1 MTGSWVEK
9 KKQLEG
15 SVLLMFKRW
24 TPLFVLILLVLVAS
38 STAAQEL
45 KNLTSGLSY
54 QVSPNGDPF
63 YENFPESKY
72 SPKLTDGQTLPKG
85 ETHNTGY
92 PWLMAFRRPG
102 AKGVAGGVIFDLK
115 ETKEIRQVNVSVYA
129 NHMAA
134 YSFYNPD
141 EIAIRVSDDGEAW
154 QEALVWTNPLSRS
167 EHPTGSQW
175 VVIPLNEPM
184 KARYVEVFFSAG
196 DGTSIIFLDEI
207 AVLGL

>member
-1 MTGSWVEK
+1 MLK
-9 KKQLEG
+9 KTTL
-15 SVLLMFKRW
+15 
-24 TPLFVLILLVLVAS
+24 LFVLILLVVVAGAA
-38 STAAQEL
+38 AAQEL
-45 KNLTSGLSY
+45 KNLAAGLPY
-54 QVSPNGDPF
+54 QVSPKGDPF

-72 SPKLTDGQTLPKG
+72 TPKLTDGQTLPKG
-85 ETHNTGY
+85 DTHNTGY

-115 ETKEIRQVNVSVYA
+115 EAKEIHQVNVSVYA

-141 EIAIRVSDDGEAW
+141 EITIRVSDDGEVW
-154 QEALVWTNPLSRS
+154 QDVFVWTNPLSRS
-167 EHPTGSQW
+167 EHPTGSHW
-175 VVIPLNEPM
+175 VEIPLDAPVE
-184 KARYVEVFFSAG
+184 ARFVEVFLSAG